1 MRSSSGSNRNVQRI
15 AGSFLR
21 FMALASLLLQ
31 HPTVLPETIVL
42 DEPELGLHPA
52 AIAELAGMI
61 RTALKNARID
71 VATQSTLQLHE
82 FETLILED
90 PKQFELE
97 NGNQSEKRYPVN
109 F

>member
-1 MRSSSGSNRNVQRI
+1 
-15 AGSFLR
+15 
-21 FMALASLLLQ
+21 MALASLLLQ
-31 HPTVLPETIVL
+31 PPTVLPETIVL
-42 DEPELGLHPA
+42 DEPELGLHSA

-90 PKQFELE
+90 PKQFGLE
-97 NGNQSEKRYPVN
+97 NGNQAEKRYPVN
-109 F
+109 L

>member
-1 MRSSSGSNRNVQRI
+1 
-15 AGSFLR
+15 
-21 FMALASLLLQ
+21 MALASLLLQ
-31 HPTVLPETIVL
+31 HPTVLQETIVL

-71 VATQSTLQLHE
+71 VATQSNLQLHE
-82 FETLILED
+82 FETLILAD
-90 PKQFELE
+90 PKQLELE

-109 F
+109 L